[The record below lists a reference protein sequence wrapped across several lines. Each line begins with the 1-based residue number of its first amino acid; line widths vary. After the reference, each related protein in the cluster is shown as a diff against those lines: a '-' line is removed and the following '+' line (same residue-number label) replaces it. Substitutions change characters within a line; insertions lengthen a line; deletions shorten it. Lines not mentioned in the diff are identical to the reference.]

1 MKAADSAAGISLVHF
16 VAAIV
21 VFMLGLGSIGWLFVG
36 LGWFFLAV
44 SYICSVI
51 ERKGKCGHE

>member
-1 MKAADSAAGISLVHF
+1 MKAAASATGISLGHF

-21 VFMLGLGSIGWLFVG
+21 IFMLGLGSIGWFFLG

-51 ERKGKCGHE
+51 ERAGES